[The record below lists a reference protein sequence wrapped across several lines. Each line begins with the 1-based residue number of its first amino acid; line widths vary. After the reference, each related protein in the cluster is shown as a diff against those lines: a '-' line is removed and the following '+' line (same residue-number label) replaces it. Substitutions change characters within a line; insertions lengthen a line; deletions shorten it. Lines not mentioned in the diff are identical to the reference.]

1 MKNYFLIVT
10 MLLVCIA
17 YNANA
22 EENSRYLNF
31 EVGKATI
38 TSDLGDELETGL
50 DFGGSFTFM
59 KANNWGWDFAVNYT
73 TFDVIENPYLK
84 GSIGSLSFL
93 AGIRYNFISK
103 PNSFSPYFRLGAG
116 IVYEFEDLDLTVQGE
131 KKNIKADETMLGI
144 RPALGILVPFNEKFR
159 MNIEC
164 SYLGNIEL
172 DDHSTNDDFLSLYS
186 FLKLDLGVSIKID

>member
-1 MKNYFLIVT
+1 MKNFILIVIV
-10 MLLVCIA
+10 LLLSA
-17 YNANA
+17 ANKTHA
-22 EENSRYLNF
+22 DEQNRYLNI
-31 EVGKATI
+31 EVGKAFV
-38 TSDLGDELETGL
+38 TSDLGDDLETGL
-50 DFGGSFTFM
+50 DFGASFTFM
-59 KANNWGWDFAVNYT
+59 KADNWGWDFAVNYT
-73 TFDVIENPYLK
+73 TFDVNENQDIK
-84 GSIGSLSFL
+84 GSIGSVSFL

-116 IVYEFEDLDLTVQGE
+116 IVYEFEDLDLNDQGE
-131 KKNIKADETMLGI
+131 IINFKADEAMLGI

-172 DDHSTNDDFLSLYS
+172 DDHSTNDDFFSLYS